1 MTSEKIIMTTTPTV
15 EGKTVSE
22 YLAVV
27 DGQVTQNRGMSFE
40 LRFNECLADMCKT
53 AGSLGADAIIGIQF
67 SIDDGLV
74 CAIGTAVKLK

>member
-53 AGSLGADAIIGIQF
+53 AGSLGADDRHRRQTKMTFNSPRTKTCKAT
-67 SIDDGLV
+67 S
-74 CAIGTAVKLK
+74 